1 MALSSPDSPGT
12 YLEAGAR
19 SFLSSVPEKAPMA
32 EPKLIIK
39 KRPRGE
45 YEIGT
50 FTDDGAIVA
59 RVVVW
64 DGNAPDQRTEGERE
78 NAALA
83 RVNRLVKALEAA
95 LARN

>member
-1 MALSSPDSPGT
+1 MHILAG
-12 YLEAGAR
+12 GAR
-19 SFLSSVPEKAPMA
+19 SFLSSVPEKGPMA

-64 DGNAPDQRTEGERE
+64 DGTAPDTRTEDERE

-83 RVNRLVKALEAA
+83 RVERLVNALEAA
-95 LARN
+95 LARS

>member
-1 MALSSPDSPGT
+1 
-12 YLEAGAR
+12 
-19 SFLSSVPEKAPMA
+19 MA

-64 DGNAPDQRTEGERE
+64 DGTALDTRPEDERE
-78 NAALA
+78 KAALA

-95 LARN
+95 LARS